1 MAAAKAFMKVFPISA
16 ASTNTLETYRK
27 HGRTA
32 TPLHKKLATLDM
44 KPIPKDPRTPEFP
57 NEATSG
63 YKLYE
68 HAQLLY
74 QQIYH

>member
-63 YKLYE
+63 YKL
-68 HAQLLY
+68 
-74 QQIYH
+74 